1 MADEISQQRI
11 EQFVTLAHEVKRWI
25 EQVLNVR
32 LGTSVVA
39 ANVLPDLHT
48 PLKDGIVLC
57 HLMLRISERS
67 IPRIQQDTSF
77 AFQLKENVSF
87 FIEAIG
93 TLSHTHDHEPMS
105 LNHTRTLTLISLVY
119 VAEYGVPE
127 HRLFTVADLFD
138 NQNMVNVV
146 HSIAALGQLASE
158 RGFLPTF
165 VHSSTVFLGAT
176 SSTATT
182 TTSSSSSSTS
192 TSSSLTPPVAHHSPG
207 TRKRT
212 GSFGVQPKMTPGQIE
227 LIKRVCILEPPT
239 LEQYAVG
246 S

>member
-93 TLSHTHDHEPMS
+93 TLTHSRPRANEPQSHSHS
-105 LNHTRTLTLISLVY
+105 LTLVY

-138 NQNMVNVV
+138 NKNMVNVV